1 MLVVFAALPL
11 GGDMQTCPSNRPARV
26 VVELREPLG
35 DRRLLDA
42 GVFPPA
48 EPVAP
53 EF

>member
-1 MLVVFAALPL
+1 
-11 GGDMQTCPSNRPARV
+11 MQTCPSNPPARV